1 MGLTEYRY
9 SRHSDGYVRRLLRA
23 LFSAV
28 IPGAGQITAGARR
41 RGFVMLAVVVLLLIC
56 GVLIVL
62 QGVDEILSY
71 LVHPSVLLTLL
82 VIDVVLLAFRLFAV
96 MDAYRVRRAGSR
108 FADDLPSPRADGADA
123 PTLRSGKNKPSTSRV
138 IAAQVTLALLLLL
151 TVAPHAVAG
160 YYTYVSLDL
169 LTTVFVSEDE
179 GQPSATSL
187 PPSITAPVS
196 TVASTSTTAAT
207 SSSQTTTT
215 QAPPETVPGL
225 QWGEDQRFTILLVGS
240 DAGYGRSGSR
250 ADSIMVVSLD
260 LETGRVALFGI
271 PRNTGSVPLSE
282 PAAKALGRNVY
293 ANLISSLYWDA
304 QTYPELAPGGGD
316 PGAVVLRDTVS
327 MLLGIPIQHY
337 AVVDMGGL
345 VDLIDTFGGI
355 TLNVEERVRV
365 RLSPPT
371 PDEEWRLYDILP
383 GKQHLDGHEALA
395 FARSRTGT
403 SDYDRMGRQRCVLM
417 ALLHQNG
424 VAELAVKFPAVAKII
439 RDSLRTDIP
448 IERLPDLIKVRAKLK
463 TDEMLAVG
471 FTPPDYITGRNDL
484 GYNIL
489 DQELVQTTVQEIIEN
504 PEQWLE
510 AHAAET
516 GSGASD
522 CWRAD

>member
-1 MGLTEYRY
+1 MGLTEHRY
-9 SRHSDGYVRRLLRA
+9 SRHSDSPLCRLLRA

-56 GVLIVL
+56 SVVIVL
-62 QGVDEILSY
+62 QGVDRILSY
-71 LVHPSVLLTLL
+71 LVYPPVLLALL
-82 VIDVVLLAFRLFAV
+82 VINVALLAFRLFAV
-96 MDAYRVRRAGSR
+96 IDAYRTRRAGSWL
-108 FADDLPSPRADGADA
+108 ANNLPSPRADAA
-123 PTLRSGKNKPSTSRV
+123 NEPTLRGGKNKRSTSRMV
-138 IAAQVTLALLLLL
+138 AAQVTLTLLLLL

-160 YYTYVSLDL
+160 YYTYVSHDL
-169 LTTVFVSEDE
+169 LTTVFVSEDDR
-179 GQPSATSL
+179 QPSTTSL

-196 TVASTSTTAAT
+196 TVASTPTTAVT
-207 SSSQTTTT
+207 STSQTTTS
-215 QAPPETVPGL
+215 QAPPEAVPGL

-250 ADSIMVVSLD
+250 ADSIMVATLD

-282 PAAKALGRNVY
+282 PAAKALGRKIY
-293 ANLISSLYWDA
+293 LNLMSSLYWDA
-304 QTYPELAPGGGD
+304 QTYPELAPEGGD

-327 MLLGIPIQHY
+327 MLVGIPIQHY

-345 VDLIDTFGGI
+345 VDLVDALGGI
-355 TLNVEERVRV
+355 TLNVRERVHV

-383 GKQHLDGHEALA
+383 GERHLDGHEALA

-403 SDYDRMGRQRCVLM
+403 SDYDRMRRQRCVLM

-424 VAELAVKFPAVAKII
+424 VAELAVKFPAVAKVI

-463 TDEMLAVG
+463 TDDMLAVG

-489 DQELVQTTVQEIIEN
+489 DQELVQATVQEIIEN

-510 AHAAET
+510 AHAAKAE
-516 GSGASD
+516 SGESD
-522 CWRAD
+522 CWSAD